1 MTTEAAHVAHHF
13 DDSEQQYAAASLG
26 MWLFL
31 ATEILF
37 FGGLFTGYAQY
48 RYWYPA
54 EFVAGSHR
62 LDVRLG
68 AINTAVL
75 LTSSL
80 TMALAVR
87 AAQTND
93 RRGTVRL
100 LGLTI
105 VLGSVFLGVK
115 AYEYYHKYEEHLI
128 PGRSFSLAAAHD
140 SAHPLPLGESG
151 SRSEQGE
158 GAQRESPHPNPL
170 PEGEGTLGPVEIF
183 FSFYFAMTGLH
194 AVHMVIGIAV
204 LGVLLAAARRGA
216 FSSDYFTPVE
226 MAGLY
231 WHFVDIVWV
240 FLFPLL
246 YLIR

>member
-1 MTTEAAHVAHHF
+1 LGFEELLSMSTTATHVAHHF
-13 DDSEQQYAAASLG
+13 DDAQQQYQAASLG

-37 FGGLFTGYAQY
+37 FGGLFAGYTQY
-48 RYWYPA
+48 RSWYPA
-54 EFVAGSHR
+54 EFAYGSHH
-62 LDVRLG
+62 LDVWLG

-80 TMALAVR
+80 TMALAVL

-93 RRGTVRL
+93 RDGAARFL
-100 LGLTI
+100 ALTI

-115 AYEYYHKYEEHLI
+115 AYEYHHKYQERLV
-128 PGRSFSLAAAHD
+128 PGPLFLLPTHAASTNHSEPSSD
-140 SAHPLPLGESG
+140 S
-151 SRSEQGE
+151 
-158 GAQRESPHPNPL
+158 
-170 PEGEGTLGPVEIF
+170 PEGQSSLNQGPVEIF

-194 AVHMVIGIAV
+194 ALHMVIGIAV
-204 LGVLLAAARRGA
+204 LVVLMINARRGA
-216 FSSDYFTPVE
+216 YSAEYFTPVE
-226 MAGLY
+226 LTGLY